1 MEESLQPVVAEVE
14 AYSLVHLFQMV
25 VEVGHLV
32 VQVVDPEVV
41 DLILQEV
48 WVIHPLQLQLKVLMV
63 VFHHLDQVLIKV
75 LVVAEV
81 QLQ

>member
-1 MEESLQPVVAEVE
+1 MVAEVE